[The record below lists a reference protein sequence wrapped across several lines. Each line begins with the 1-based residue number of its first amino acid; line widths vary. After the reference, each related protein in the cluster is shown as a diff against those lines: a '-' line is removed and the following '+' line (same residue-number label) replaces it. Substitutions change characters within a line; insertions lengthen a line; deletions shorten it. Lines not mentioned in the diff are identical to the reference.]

1 MNRHGLGFFTEM
13 VKLAWGLF
21 VAGVAG
27 TGYLAGPTPIGLLE
41 DWRRAMVFG
50 AVAFTILAAAGGLL
64 FFIEALLAL
73 REMRKGPHA

>member
-21 VAGVAG
+21 VAGAAG
-27 TGYLAGPTPIGLLE
+27 IGYLAGPTSIGPLE
-41 DWRRAMVFG
+41 DWRRIMLFG
-50 AVAFTILAAAGGLL
+50 AIAFAIVVAAGGLL

-73 REMRKGPHA
+73 REIRKQP